1 MATIIVE
8 GFPRSGTTFLYELIR
23 SAFPSCEV
31 IYSEHTASKLDL
43 ENVIV
48 VVRDPYKSIFSWKN
62 YIGKDENIS
71 DIAKWY
77 IRYHNKVLEN
87 IDNLIVINFNE
98 MITDPVRVLEN
109 VSNKM
114 NIDYQLVDIDSIR
127 KNETKFDYTSFV
139 TKDTKEAYQ
148 IYKEIIKKI

>member
-8 GFPRSGTTFLYELIR
+8 GFPRSGTTFLYDLIR
-23 SAFPSCEV
+23 LGFPSCEV

-43 ENVIV
+43 DNVIV
-48 VVRDPYKSIFSWKN
+48 VIRDPYKSIFSWKN
-62 YIGKDENIS
+62 YIGKDENVS

-77 IRYHNKVLEN
+77 VRYHTKVLDN
-87 IDNLIVINFNE
+87 IDGLTVIDFNE

-109 VSNKM
+109 VSNRI

-127 KNETKFDYTSFV
+127 KNETAFDYTSFV

-148 IYKEIIKKI
+148 IYKQIIKKI